1 MFCSHSQICSERAQ
15 NKEPPAQW
23 GFLLLLLGMTSL
35 WIIFFSYLVLNQW
48 TEIGISCTMSFFTD
62 RQLSQAHML
71 NESHIHYCCCVGSV
85 GSLLWQPLGHLHR
98 GLLLCTLCKSSK
110 CDNYLWKTCRGSKLP
125 QPWVHY
131 LSLSVVCQRL
141 VTVWE
146 QRLFGV
152 CMYSGVCV
160 CGGGM

>member
-1 MFCSHSQICSERAQ
+1 MGVSVVIVRYDLAVDHFLQLPRFKSMNWNWDFLYYVLFYRPTALTGSY
-15 NKEPPAQW
+15 AQW
-23 GFLLLLLGMTSL
+23 VPRSLLLLCWLS
-35 WIIFFSYLVLNQW
+35 
-48 TEIGISCTMSFFTD
+48 GISAVIHS
-62 RQLSQAHML
+62 
-71 NESHIHYCCCVGSV
+71 SHT
-85 GSLLWQPLGHLHR
+85 LWQPLGHLHR

-146 QRLFGV
+146 RRLFGV

-160 CGGGM
+160 CVGGVCNT